1 MRYSILVYVTGS
13 FLRLSAFER
22 TSNPIPLSMYI
33 VQGNCEGIVGIIP
46 VVGYFLIYPETKPRS
61 PTATLPTAQSI
72 PAPGLSSLFFP
83 GPLIKWK

>member
-46 VVGYFLIYPETKPRS
+46 VVGYFLIYHILRLSRDPL
-61 PTATLPTAQSI
+61 LPLFLRHKASQL
-72 PAPGLSSLFFP
+72 PA
-83 GPLIKWK
+83 